1 LNEYLEAMTEIIFR
15 YDGIVDKF
23 IGDGIMAH
31 WGAFTP
37 ERPNA
42 MLAARSALEMMEALA
57 LLNQQWVARKRPP
70 LDIGVGLNTDEV
82 IFGNVGTE
90 KKMDFTVI
98 GDGVNLAARLESAN
112 KEYHSHIIVSAS
124 TLAELGESAQVRPL
138 GSIVVKG
145 KTVGVEI
152 YELLGLNQPAAKP
165 R

>member
-1 LNEYLEAMTEIIFR
+1 MTEIIFR

-37 ERPNA
+37 NRPNA
-42 MLAARSALEMMEALA
+42 ELAAHAALDMISTLA
-57 LLNQQWVARKRPP
+57 VLNEKWVAGGRPP

-82 IFGNVGTE
+82 IFGNVGTG
-90 KKMDFTVI
+90 KKMDLTAI

-112 KEYHSHIIVSAS
+112 KEYHSHIIVSAA
-124 TLAELGESAQVRPL
+124 TLHELGSSAEVRPL

-152 YELLGLNQPAAKP
+152 YELLALSAPQTGSDNRPVPA
-165 R
+165 